1 MKFTE
6 LSNNAGLIWVTG
18 FSGAGKT
25 TVARLVFEQLKKNGI
40 PAVFFDGDE
49 IRSILGERFGHDLE
63 ERRKLASVY
72 GRLCKS
78 IVDSGVSVVIATVA
92 MFDSV
97 RAENRTA
104 IDRYIEVYLKVP
116 FIELCERDPKGL
128 YKAAIKNGATP
139 DNIFAGFEEPTSPD
153 LQIENFG
160 DISPQDSAAMILKE
174 VKKCFAEANK
184 WSAER
189 ASNTSIKDR
198 QDYWD
203 GYYQKRKAPISPSSF
218 ALFCSENYLTP
229 AQHIMEFGCGNG
241 RDSFYFAGKYSVLG
255 IDASEVVVSANNA
268 RVAQEGFSNISFISG
283 EFGQIQTDTALTFDA
298 CYARFVMHAM
308 PEDAEDRALTEA
320 WRILKIDG
328 LLLLEFRTDKDV
340 LMQQGSTL
348 SAYERVTD
356 HYRRFINFASFCAKV
371 EHKGFSIEYALEREG
386 LAPHGSDD
394 PVVGRIVARKTYFN
408 AS

>member
-1 MKFTE
+1 MKSIDV
-6 LSNNAGLIWVTG
+6 SNNAGLIWITG
-18 FSGAGKT
+18 YSGAGKT

-40 PAVFFDGDE
+40 PTVFLDGDE
-49 IRSILGERFGHDLE
+49 IRSILGERFGHELE

-97 RAENRTA
+97 RAENRA
-104 IDRYIEVYLKVP
+104 SIDRYIEVYLKVP
-116 FIELCERDPKGL
+116 FNELCERDPKGI
-128 YKAAIKNGATP
+128 YKAALKKGATP
-139 DNIFAGFEEPTSPD
+139 GNIFAGFEEPISPN

-160 DISPQDSAAMILKE
+160 DISPMSAAAMILKE
-174 VKKCFAEANK
+174 VATCFASANS
-184 WSAER
+184 WNADHVL
-189 ASNTSIKDR
+189 NTSIEDR
-198 QDYWD
+198 QEYWD
-203 GYYQKRKAPISPSSF
+203 GYYKKRKAPISPSSF

-229 AQHIMEFGCGNG
+229 GQHILEFGCGNG
-241 RDSFYFAGKYSVLG
+241 RDSFYFAAKYSVLG
-255 IDASEVVVSANNA
+255 LDASKVVVAANNA
-268 RVAQEGFSNISFISG
+268 RVEREGFSNLSFISG
-283 EFGQIQTDTALTFDA
+283 EFGRIQTDTVVTFDA

-308 PEDAEDRALTEA
+308 SEDAEDLALKEA

-328 LLLLEFRTDKDV
+328 LLLLEFRTDKDA

-371 EHKGFSIEYALEREG
+371 ERKGFSIEYALEREG
-386 LAPHGSDD
+386 LASHGADD
-394 PVVGRIVARKTYFN
+394 PVVGRIVARKT
-408 AS
+408 